1 MVYIIKDQ
9 SLYQIEIRH
18 TKVEEE
24 SRKTVFVSTPPAR
37 INLQEGEIQT
47 NKVLIQA
54 IHFPECS
61 NPDGNVIEMIRMMT
75 ISGLRS

>member
-24 SRKTVFVSTPPAR
+24 SRETDFVCVGR
-37 INLQEGEIQT
+37 IVNRSAVIVSYPHQKVGRKLEANIQG
-47 NKVLIQA
+47 I
-54 IHFPECS
+54 
-61 NPDGNVIEMIRMMT
+61 DIR
-75 ISGLRS
+75 IIIDAKI